1 MDLMKI
7 VYQIILAVIS
17 VLLIWDMFTQKDIKT
32 QIMAAITNRGVYI
45 PEPLFTRSL
54 GDLDLGV
61 WDW

>member
-32 QIMAAITNRGVYI
+32 QIMAAITLI
-45 PEPLFTRSL
+45 PCLLRL
-54 GDLDLGV
+54 AMIA
-61 WDW
+61 

>member
-32 QIMAAITNRGVYI
+32 QIMASITLI
-45 PEPLFTRSL
+45 PCLLRL
-54 GDLDLGV
+54 AMIA
-61 WDW
+61 